1 MNVEEFRQKNPQYD
15 DMSNADLGFGLWNK
29 HYKDDMNA
37 WEFAETFGLNADD
50 VASMR
55 KKGLASGL
63 TEVDIAG
70 DLAKADTEAGAATAA
85 VSGQTLGLGS
95 EVQALVSATKEKL
108 LNGSDKDWGDL
119 YEQHKS
125 GYRANLEAFREQY
138 PMDALKSEIAGAVAS
153 PLGAVKLP
161 GFLGHLP
168 TVLQSTLRGFVEGT
182 IYGVND
188 SQDKSLARGL
198 ETGTVSAFMTGGM
211 DKLLRGFKPSSKT
224 VKSLMNLRKNPTVE
238 GLKKAKEA
246 AYREVDSMGGIF
258 GADDVQSI
266 WKAGDD
272 AILNRIA
279 YDPSI
284 DKVVNSV
291 QKQFS
296 RYIKD
301 NKVFKLSELD
311 NIRKDLF
318 KRQTSANENEKQIIG
333 AMINQIDNVI
343 HKKPI
348 AGPAMELARGL
359 HGRFMKTKQLDD
371 AFNAARRSAD
381 ATGSGGNVFNLYKQA
396 VKNIL
401 NNPKKHK
408 FFSQIEMD
416 TMEKFVKG
424 GLGEKSMRTLSK
436 ASPSGNGLIFFLT
449 AAAATMNPAMLSLT
463 AAGYAA
469 KKSLDKGV
477 QRKAGQLIEDI
488 GQGLTK
494 PLKPS
499 APLPGIPTL
508 MSVTAGS
515 PAGLDNPIEPL
526 GLFDTIAP

>member
-70 DLAKADTEAGAATAA
+70 DMAKVDKEAGAATVG

-95 EVQALVSATKEKL
+95 EVQAAVTATMEKL
-108 LNGSDKDWGDL
+108 QNPDADWSDSYNNNK
-119 YEQHKS
+119 
-125 GYRANLEAFREQY
+125 GYFRGNLERYREEY
-138 PMDALKSEIAGAVAS
+138 PMEALGVEVAGAVTS

-161 GFLGHLP
+161 GFLSNLP
-168 TVLQSTLRGFVEGT
+168 TGLQAMFRGFVEGT
-182 IYGVND
+182 VYGVND
-188 SQDKSLARGL
+188 SQDKSLAKGL
-198 ETGTVSAFMTGGM
+198 EVGTVSAFMTGGM
-211 DKLLRGFKPSSKT
+211 DKLLRGFKPTSKT

-238 GLKKAKEA
+238 GLKKAKQA
-246 AYREVDSMGGIF
+246 AYKEVDGMGGIF

-279 YDPSI
+279 YDPSV
-284 DKVVNSV
+284 DKVVKSI
-291 QKQFS
+291 QKQFG

-318 KRQTSANENEKQIIG
+318 RRQTSANANEKEIIG

-348 AGPAMELARGL
+348 AGPAMKLARDL

-381 ATGSGGNVFNLYKQA
+381 ASGSGGNMVNLYKQA

-408 FFSQIEMD
+408 FFSQVEMD
-416 TMEKFVKG
+416 TMEHFVKG
-424 GLGEKSMRTLSK
+424 GFGEKAMRTLSK
-436 ASPSGNGLIFFLT
+436 ASPSGNGLIFVLT
-449 AAAATMNPAMLSLT
+449 VGAATMNPAALTLT
-463 AAGYAA
+463 AAGMAA
-469 KKSLDKGV
+469 KKSLEKGT

-488 GQGLTK
+488 GQAVAR

-515 PAGLDNPIEPL
+515 PAGLNNPAE
-526 GLFDTIAP
+526 GLFDTMEEPQ

>member
-55 KKGLASGL
+55 QQGLKSGL

-70 DLAKADTEAGAATAA
+70 DMAKVDTDAGQATAV

-95 EVQALVSATKEKL
+95 EVQAAVTATMEKL
-108 LNGSDKDWGDL
+108 QNPNANWGDL
-119 YEQHKS
+119 YDNDK
-125 GYRANLEAFREQY
+125 GYFRGNLEKYREEF
-138 PMDALKSEIAGAVAS
+138 PLDALGAEVTGAVTS

-161 GFLGHLP
+161 GFLGQLP
-168 TVLQSTLRGFVEGT
+168 TTLQAMFRGFVEGT
-182 IYGVND
+182 VYGVND
-188 SQDKSLARGL
+188 SQDKNLAKGL
-198 ETGTVSAFMTGGM
+198 EVGTVSAFMTGGM
-211 DKLLRGFKPSSKT
+211 DKLLRKFKPATKT

-238 GLKKAKEA
+238 SLKKAKEA

-272 AILNRIA
+272 SILNRIA

-284 DKVVNSV
+284 DKVVKSI
-291 QKQFS
+291 QKQFG

-318 KRQTSANENEKQIIG
+318 KRQTSANANEKEIIG
-333 AMINQIDNVI
+333 AMIDQIDNVI
-343 HKKPI
+343 HKKPV

-381 ATGSGGNVFNLYKQA
+381 ASGSGGNIFNLYKQSI
-396 VKNIL
+396 KNIL
-401 NNPKKHK
+401 NSPKKHK
-408 FFSQIEMD
+408 FFSQVEMD
-416 TMEKFVKG
+416 TMEHFVKG
-424 GLGEKSMRTLSK
+424 GFGEKTMRILSK

-463 AAGYAA
+463 AGGYVA
-469 KKSLDKGV
+469 KKSLEKGI
-477 QRKAGQLIEDI
+477 QRKAGQLIDDV
-488 GQGLTK
+488 GRGMTQAG
-494 PLKPS
+494 S
-499 APLPGIPTL
+499 SGPLPGIPTL

-515 PAGLDNPIEPL
+515 PAGLNNPAE
-526 GLFDTIAP
+526 GLFDTMEEPQ